1 MNLYYSTKGGEIK
14 QINKMTI
21 EIMHAQDENRKL
33 IYNIRM

>member
-21 EIMHAQDENRKL
+21 GIMHTQDEN
-33 IYNIRM
+33 